1 MSEPRI
7 STRLMLTT
15 VHNARFASL
24 VASLNL
30 FKAALGGVLRSP
42 VSFFD
47 TTPMGMHVYFAGI
60 DLPPLNICPGRI
72 LSRFS
77 KDQDILDNQL
87 SITLYQVRGV
97 LTSNTTNS
105 H

>member
-1 MSEPRI
+1 
-7 STRLMLTT
+7 MLTT
-15 VHNARFASL
+15 MHHTRFASL

-47 TTPMGMHVYFAGI
+47 TTPMGIYVYLAGI
-60 DLPPLNICPGRI
+60 DFL
-72 LSRFS
+72 
-77 KDQDILDNQL
+77 
-87 SITLYQVRGV
+87 
-97 LTSNTTNS
+97 